1 MVSEVVIAADIMA
14 AMDITTRLEFAAPPS
29 EVFTMLT
36 DEKYLDE
43 VCRATESSSYDV
55 QVTGSTT
62 RTTRSFPAPDG
73 VARFTGAEL
82 KVTEQTAWGEQRP
95 DGERTGEL
103 EMSVQGQPVSMRG
116 RLELAA
122 GGAGTVVQLTGEL
135 KVAIPL
141 LGRKIEQSTAPVV
154 LAGFEK
160 QQEVGNRWLTR

>member
-1 MVSEVVIAADIMA
+1 MEP
-14 AMDITTRLEFAAPPS
+14 MDITTRLEFAAPPL

-55 QVTGSTT
+55 EVTGSTT

-82 KVTEQTAWGEQRP
+82 KVTELTTWGEELP
-95 DGERTGEL
+95 DGQWTGDL
-103 EMSVQGQPVSMRG
+103 EMTVQGQPVSMRG
-116 RLELAA
+116 RLQLGA
-122 GGAGTVVQLTGEL
+122 GGVGTLVQLTGEL

-160 QQEVGNRWLTR
+160 QQEVGTRWLAR